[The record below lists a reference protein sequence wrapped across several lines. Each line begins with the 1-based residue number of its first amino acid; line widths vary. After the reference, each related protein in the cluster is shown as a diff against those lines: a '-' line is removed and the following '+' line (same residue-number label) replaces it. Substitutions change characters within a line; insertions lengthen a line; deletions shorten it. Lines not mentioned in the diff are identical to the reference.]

1 MNINANKFD
10 NIERDVHTA
19 FSNIKVNPARLSNRV
34 KKLLHEDH
42 ENQNMP
48 KSHRRLRVA
57 AILTVLLILTAAT
70 AYAAVSLG
78 VFDRFLDEHG
88 SPFAEILSPVET
100 FIIDQDIRVD
110 IIGARHFNNNI
121 VMYTSLTDISGQNR
135 LTENTWV
142 DVGHLAPFGSTWTI
156 NRLSFDNESN
166 TIYHRHQLSID
177 ASDNVINSLPFT
189 IEHIVFYNGNEESL
203 FPIPLSELGEVPTIY
218 SHARGDGLRNHV
230 LQPQSEGNFPALP
243 PPGWHAWMNAE
254 NSSQWISNAAIMDGY
269 LYVQLGSTITDN
281 SYHDIR
287 GLSTSN
293 AAATANFILVAPNG
307 TEVVPI
313 SYKNFST
320 NARFQ
325 ISSLRGA
332 PYVFD
337 EFVFPIDVHN
347 LDEYTLLVRNYY
359 QDGMRGNWDITV
371 YFDDTSDQIRIW
383 EGPVNLEDWQ
393 VTVDVVTISPLGV
406 NISGTNYDASFDWM
420 HVSVGFE
427 TSDGQNDSPPAP
439 LMSVHRGAIPLPFD
453 IFISAESVLDISTV
467 TAVIIDGIRIPL
479 D

>member
-34 KKLLHEDH
+34 KKLLHENH
-42 ENQNMP
+42 ENQNMQKP
-48 KSHRRLRVA
+48 HKRLRVA
-57 AILTVLLILTAAT
+57 AIFTALLVLTAAT

-88 SPFAEILSPVET
+88 SPFAEVLSPVEI
-100 FIIDQDIRVD
+100 FIIDQGIRVD

-121 VMYTSLTDISGQNR
+121 VMYTSVTDISGQNR
-135 LTENTWV
+135 LTENTWIQA
-142 DVGHLAPFGSTWTI
+142 GHRTPFASGWTTIKLA
-156 NRLSFDNESN
+156 FDNESN
-166 TIYHRHQLSID
+166 TIYQRHQLSID
-177 ASDNVINSLPFT
+177 AGGNGISSLPIT
-189 IEHIVFYNGNEESL
+189 IEHIVFYDGSEDSL
-203 FPIPLSELGEVPTIY
+203 FPVPLTELGEVPTIY
-218 SHARGDGLRNHV
+218 SHTWGGVRSHV

-243 PPGWHAWMNAE
+243 PPGWHVLINTE

-269 LYVQLGSTITDN
+269 LYVQLGSTITDT
-281 SYHDIR
+281 YHNIR
-287 GLSTSN
+287 GLSISN
-293 AAATANFILVAPNG
+293 TTATADFILIAPNG
-307 TEVVPI
+307 REVIPI

-325 ISSLRGA
+325 ISFLRGS
-332 PYVFD
+332 PYTFD
-337 EFVFPIDVHN
+337 EFVFPVDVHN
-347 LDEYTLLVRNYY
+347 LDEYTLLVRNHY

-383 EGPVNLEDWQ
+383 EGPVILEDRQ

-406 NISGTNYDASFDWM
+406 NISGTSYDASFDWR

-427 TSDGQNDSPPAP
+427 TFDGQNDSPPDS
-439 LMSVHRGAIPLPFD
+439 LMLMPWGAIPLPFD
-453 IFISAESVLDISTV
+453 VFISAESVLDISTV
-467 TAVIIDGIRIPL
+467 TAIIIDGVRIPL